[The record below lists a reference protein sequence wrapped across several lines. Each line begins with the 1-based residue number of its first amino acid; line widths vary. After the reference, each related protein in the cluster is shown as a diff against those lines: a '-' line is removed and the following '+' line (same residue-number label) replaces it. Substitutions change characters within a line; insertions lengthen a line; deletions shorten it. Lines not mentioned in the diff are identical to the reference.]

1 MPTNVN
7 VPYFADPPQNYDR
20 SYLSQITRAFA
31 LFAQQVQNP
40 GEGRNTYTV
49 YTNLQQNDYGL
60 EVGTVYRQGNVLYVT
75 LLDTTAP
82 AGVYAT
88 ASGRHSHGGN
98 NMNDTVITMQDGGQ
112 WAPATSKDIIH
123 CSSCENAVD
132 TPEEVAS
139 YPNGN
144 CPDCGN
150 PWTGAE
156 GKGISISV
164 TAPAPLGG
172 GVF

>member
-1 MPTNVN
+1 
-7 VPYFADPPQNYDR
+7 
-20 SYLSQITRAFA
+20 
-31 LFAQQVQNP
+31 
-40 GEGRNTYTV
+40 
-49 YTNLQQNDYGL
+49 
-60 EVGTVYRQGNVLYVT
+60 
-75 LLDTTAP
+75 
-82 AGVYAT
+82 
-88 ASGRHSHGGN
+88 
-98 NMNDTVITMQDGGQ
+98 MNDTVITMQDGGQ

-123 CSSCENAVD
+123 CASCENAVD

-150 PWTGAE
+150 PWTGSE
-156 GKGISISV
+156 GKGISILV

>member
-1 MPTNVN
+1 MT
-7 VPYFADPPQNYDR
+7 
-20 SYLSQITRAFA
+20 
-31 LFAQQVQNP
+31 
-40 GEGRNTYTV
+40 
-49 YTNLQQNDYGL
+49 
-60 EVGTVYRQGNVLYVT
+60 
-75 LLDTTAP
+75 DTI
-82 AGVYAT
+82 
-88 ASGRHSHGGN
+88 
-98 NMNDTVITMQDGGQ
+98 ITMADGST

-123 CSSCENAVD
+123 CASCENAVD

-150 PWTGAE
+150 PWTGSE